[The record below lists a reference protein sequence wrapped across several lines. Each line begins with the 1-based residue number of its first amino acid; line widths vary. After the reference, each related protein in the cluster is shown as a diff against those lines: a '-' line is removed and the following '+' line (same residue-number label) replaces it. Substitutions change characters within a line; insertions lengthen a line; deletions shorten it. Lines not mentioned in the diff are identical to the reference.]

1 MYTTR
6 FLLPD
11 DVIDTMTYMY
21 SNDPHNVRMQL
32 SLGNIKELAKKY
44 YEKVVSDTGSIC
56 GVFDAN
62 DNILATY
69 TAIEYPDFAAW
80 RVAGTKVLEPT
91 NHYAKTAKMLAP
103 GIDAVIDKME
113 GKGYYKWWMIS
124 PEQHHNIRNKIM
136 VKYSRLLGRYEWY
149 DDLVIPANSV
159 TTGVKS
165 FDDYREIID
174 WSDTISRMF
183 VLRQQHRIEI
193 FRNKKFTNYKGTS
206 NDEVE

>member
-32 SLGNIKELAKKY
+32 SLDNIKELAKKY

-56 GVFDAN
+56 GVFDA
-62 DNILATY
+62 DGNILATY

-80 RVAGTKVLEPT
+80 RIAGTKVLEST

-113 GKGYYKWWMIS
+113 SKGYYKWWMIS

-165 FDDYREIID
+165 FDDYREVID
-174 WSDTISRMF
+174 WSDTVSRMF

-193 FRNKKFTNYKGTS
+193 FRNKKFTNYKGTP
-206 NDEVE
+206 NDEME

>member
-6 FLLPD
+6 FLLPE

-32 SLGNIKELAKKY
+32 SLDNIKELAKKY

-80 RVAGTKVLEPT
+80 RVAGTKVLEST

-113 GKGYYKWWMIS
+113 EKGYYKWWMIS

-165 FDDYREIID
+165 FDDYREVID
-174 WSDTISRMF
+174 WSDTVSRMF

-193 FRNKKFTNYKGTS
+193 FRNKKFTNYKGTP